1 MPGKYRVK
9 LVAETVNLLHKGSG
23 NFQSVRNLGNG
34 AFPVETE
41 VIISLE
47 QNKQGT
53 PPLNRG
59 EKKPATIEL
68 FARLKPKPSSPNPT
82 APQISLGRIDGQ
94 IELKFDPQHTPE
106 DFPFFDCHDHTKPRP
121 NNTDFVPPD
130 KGLVE
135 ISDWIMDL
143 RFDTDSFIGPKV
155 SPTLLRLPWVFDD
168 LILTEPVIQ
177 INARLTIAGTVETD
191 VSGANLNT
199 PIEIHLKHTNV
210 PDRTMDTPKLL
221 TFFGVRN
228 LYTMDNAVLGN
239 NHLPFKGKQ
248 INVFLHMSLRN
259 SLPIDKSALLI
270 VTLLVRAG
278 FDNISISTPTEQE
291 FGRFFKQIQPSNG
304 TAACFMSINVQPGN
318 ERNVAD
324 ALDQGI
330 VLNIENSEDVNLPFF
345 DFYVVGEARDQN
357 GDELAVAEGLAP
369 HVDTATATKAVSSP
383 IRIIMGR
390 GETSGAG
397 LRSFLRN
404 KIQPADHPNAI
415 ANLIVHEIGHTLG
428 LRHMV
433 HFGGAP
439 PYNNSPD
446 DLQRGVMSPGLSSE
460 SQVGTNLKSVRL
472 AYFGPV
478 HMEAIRQRFFL
489 PPTKKERP

>member
-47 QNKQGT
+47 QNNQGT

-177 INARLTIAGTVETD
+177 INASI
-191 VSGANLNT
+191 
-199 PIEIHLKHTNV
+199 ITN
-210 PDRTMDTPKLL
+210 
-221 TFFGVRN
+221 
-228 LYTMDNAVLGN
+228 
-239 NHLPFKGKQ
+239 
-248 INVFLHMSLRN
+248 
-259 SLPIDKSALLI
+259 
-270 VTLLVRAG
+270 
-278 FDNISISTPTEQE
+278 
-291 FGRFFKQIQPSNG
+291 
-304 TAACFMSINVQPGN
+304 
-318 ERNVAD
+318 
-324 ALDQGI
+324 
-330 VLNIENSEDVNLPFF
+330 
-345 DFYVVGEARDQN
+345 
-357 GDELAVAEGLAP
+357 
-369 HVDTATATKAVSSP
+369 
-383 IRIIMGR
+383 
-390 GETSGAG
+390 
-397 LRSFLRN
+397 
-404 KIQPADHPNAI
+404 
-415 ANLIVHEIGHTLG
+415 
-428 LRHMV
+428 
-433 HFGGAP
+433 
-439 PYNNSPD
+439 
-446 DLQRGVMSPGLSSE
+446 
-460 SQVGTNLKSVRL
+460 
-472 AYFGPV
+472 
-478 HMEAIRQRFFL
+478 
-489 PPTKKERP
+489 